1 MGAKGPSIRV
11 LDRAPVRPQGA
22 ETRTNLPCYLRRHD
36 PDYSWKLI
44 GRDPTREGVVHAIEL
59 TSQVWRGHVWTHDLR
74 VYEPAGLACP
84 DVILL
89 LIVGGSNDRVPEPED
104 DDVGFDLAR
113 TCAARCAILRQV
125 PNQPLLGGMM
135 EDALIATS
143 FLRYLEEGDEE
154 WPVLF
159 PMVKSAVR
167 AMDALQAWAGM
178 VVGPAAERFVVAG
191 ASKRGWTSWLTAA
204 LDDRIAAIA
213 PMVFDTLDIN
223 TQCNRQ
229 LEVWGRY
236 SEMIEDYS
244 RRGLLGRD
252 ESTGVP
258 RLWQLVDP
266 YSYRDRIALPKLL
279 INGTNDRYW
288 PLDALNLYWDDLRGP
303 KQVVYVPNAGHGPA
317 AHHDLAR
324 RGVGALFRHVVA
336 GRPLPALSWEHDATR
351 DGPLRLRVEA
361 EPAPHS
367 ARLWVARSSS
377 RDFREA
383 AWTPEPMR
391 HDGSA
396 WVGSVPGPNGGAVAL
411 FGDLTFEIEGLTYH
425 LSTQIRQTGLGL
437 DP

>member
-1 MGAKGPSIRV
+1 MGAQDPSIRV

-22 ETRTNLPCYLRRHD
+22 ETRTNLPRYLRRHD

-84 DVILL
+84 DAILL
-89 LIVGGSNDRVPEPED
+89 LMVGESNDRVPEPED
-104 DDVGFDLAR
+104 DAVGFDLAR

-125 PNQPLLGGMM
+125 PNQPLLGGIM

-143 FLRYLEEGDEE
+143 FLGYLEEGDEE

-178 VVGPAAERFVVAG
+178 VAGPAVERFVVAG

-252 ESTGVP
+252 EWTGVP
-258 RLWQLVDP
+258 QLWRLVDP
-266 YSYRDRIALPKLL
+266 YSYRDRLALPKLL

-288 PLDALNLYWDDLRGP
+288 PLDGLNLYWDDLRGP

-324 RGVGALFRHVVA
+324 CGVGALFRHVVA
-336 GRPLPALSWEHDATR
+336 GRPLLALSWEHDATR

-361 EPAPHS
+361 EPAPRS
-367 ARLWVARSSS
+367 ARIWVARSSS

-391 HDGSA
+391 HDGSV
-396 WVGSVPGPNGGAVAL
+396 WVGSVPRPSRGAVAL

-425 LSTQIRQTGLGL
+425 LSTQIRQAGLGL